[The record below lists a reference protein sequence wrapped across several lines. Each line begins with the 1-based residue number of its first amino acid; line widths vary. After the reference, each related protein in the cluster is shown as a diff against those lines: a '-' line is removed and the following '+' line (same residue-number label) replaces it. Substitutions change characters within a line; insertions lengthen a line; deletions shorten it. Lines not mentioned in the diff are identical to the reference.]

1 MRSKNEIV
9 ERIKSLRVANMSGKR
24 LAIIGY
30 ELSTYEQ
37 FYYFDGALEITLFD
51 SLECENDMKSF
62 LENWK
67 REDSQFDIIIML
79 YSDEL
84 NVIYSNL
91 LHLSLLKLSPSSLL
105 CVDFPKNNRWLFGV
119 KDRQARVF
127 NLLNDFAKKV
137 INSHGRRLTAGCDSS
152 CVYHIQVK
160 KSYVFLLTGSP
171 GTGKSTLAS
180 SCFSASEL
188 PIISGDKTYKD
199 IFEGRVAINKQSE
212 SVIKEDFQP
221 NRIYRLTQRLL
232 ESQLEAELV
241 ACWVDLAKHQSFV
254 LDSCIPSIF
263 LEKVEL
269 EFKRQGYIPV
279 RLNWESEPTM
289 EMEDLTRQKVSQFS
303 KQLTKGTSL
312 LRGLL
317 YKNNR

>member
-1 MRSKNEIV
+1 MRSKHDIA
-9 ERIKSLRVANMSGKR
+9 ERIKSLRIANVSGKR
-24 LAIIGY
+24 LAIIGNDLSIY
-30 ELSTYEQ
+30 EK
-37 FYYFDGALEITLFD
+37 FYYFDDALSVVIFD
-51 SLECENDMKSF
+51 GLKFDNDLKSF
-62 LENWK
+62 LEHWK
-67 REDSQFDIIIML
+67 SEGSQFDIIIML

-84 NVIYSNL
+84 NAIYSNL

-105 CVDFPKNNRWLFGV
+105 CVDFPKNSRWLFGV

-127 NLLNDFAKKV
+127 SLLNDFAKKV
-137 INSHGRRLTAGCDSS
+137 INSHGRKLAAGCDSS

-160 KSYVFLLTGSP
+160 KNYVFLLTGSP

-199 IFEGRVAINKQSE
+199 IFEGRVAISEQSDA
-212 SVIKEDFQP
+212 VIKEDFQP

-254 LDSCIPSIF
+254 LDSCIPNIF

-269 EFKRQGYIPV
+269 EFKQQGYIPV

-289 EMEDLTRQKVSQFS
+289 EMEGLTEQKVSQFS
-303 KQLTKGTSL
+303 KQLTKGTSV